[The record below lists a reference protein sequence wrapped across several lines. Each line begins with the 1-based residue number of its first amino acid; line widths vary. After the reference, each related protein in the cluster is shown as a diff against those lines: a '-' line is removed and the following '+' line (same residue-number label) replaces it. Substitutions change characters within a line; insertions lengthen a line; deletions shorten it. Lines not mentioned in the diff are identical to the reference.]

1 MADTDSALVFV
12 DGEDLTAKVLND
24 AFSNLD
30 LRLRAFEGLNLS
42 YQQAIDTLN
51 QFGLQRLND
60 ALQPVYD
67 SLIQLGSLGAVFTT
81 TSVTPNT
88 IGLGTATFVV
98 KPEDKDRFAAA
109 AYISAIEAGSA
120 SASVSGPLQAYN
132 RTTGTITILV
142 DAFTGTEGAS
152 FSSWVISAGASFSS
166 SKLYVDNAI
175 AALIGSADSFADTL
189 GELEQMIMNNTTA
202 ITNNATNAQTLAN
215 TAQANATANAL
226 ALAIALG

>member
-12 DGEDLTAKVLND
+12 DGEDLTADVLNA

-30 LRLRAFEGLNLS
+30 LRMRAFEGLNLS

-67 SLIQLGSLGAVFTT
+67 ALIQLGSLGAVFTT

-88 IGLGTATFVV
+88 IGLGTMTFTV

-109 AYISAIEAGSA
+109 SYITALESGSA
-120 SASVSGPLQAYN
+120 SASVSGALQNYN
-132 RTTGTITILV
+132 RTTGVITILV
-142 DAFTGTEGAS
+142 DALTGTEGSS
-152 FSSWVISAGASFSS
+152 FSAWTISAGASFSS
-166 SKLYVDNAI
+166 AKMYIDNAI
-175 AALIGSADSFADTL
+175 ASLIGSADSFGDTL
-189 GELEQMIMNNTTA
+189 GELEQMIRNNTTA
-202 ITNNATNAQTLAN
+202 ITNNATNTQVIAN